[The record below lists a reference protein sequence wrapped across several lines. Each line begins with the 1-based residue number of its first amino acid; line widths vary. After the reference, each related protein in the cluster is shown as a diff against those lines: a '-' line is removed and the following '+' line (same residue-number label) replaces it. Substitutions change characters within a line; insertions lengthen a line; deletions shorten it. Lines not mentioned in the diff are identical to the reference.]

1 MKAFVHGT
9 CALALLLA
17 SAPARPALA
26 APPIVSYAPPAGAL
40 PAGPLH
46 GSPTAAV
53 LPSGRL
59 VTPAGTSA
67 VTGLDGLGLALSP
80 DGRFAI
86 VGNDDDGSVPA
97 VNPLDPDATDG
108 PSLAVLDTVT
118 MSVVSRFHAPAG
130 ERYLGAVVAV
140 TDPLQPA
147 QTLVLAAGG
156 STNAVYAFTLD
167 GFGRLSPDPR
177 HRIAI
182 PGPIDPAF
190 GDWMHSTPT
199 GLTVSAD
206 GRRVYAV
213 DTVGGTV
220 ATIDLATRR
229 LAGTLRPVGFFPSDA
244 AVAGSRLLVTNEGMM
259 RYGVVVPRTAAPP
272 FGAPPAAL
280 DRASSLSL
288 IDIGAGGVLAPA
300 PLDTAGPASVP
311 MDPPV
316 DGLRI
321 VGGAHP
327 SAVAVAPDGR
337 TAFVAVTNVD
347 RVATVALDGVP
358 HAVGGTELRLFD
370 RGPYGTQP
378 AALALSRDGSR
389 LYVALR
395 GLNAVAVIDA
405 RDPLHLHRL
414 GLIPTGWAPA
424 ALTLSGDDRTLY
436 VANQKGFGDDAGA
449 VWSTLQRIDL
459 AAVKLPATTRATL
472 AATRHVV
479 TGPVAYPKALANV
492 VTLVL
497 DHQTFDAVFGDLGGT
512 AGDPELARNGAAVT
526 PNLHALAARYA
537 LATNLYTA
545 TDDAHAHQ
553 AIVSGLATAFG
564 ETAGGEPGPV
574 FAGADDPEDAPRIG
588 SIFTELARHGV
599 AFRDYGGFLRV
610 AGFDGAGYGYDVPAP
625 AALEGHV
632 DLDYPAPA
640 GAGVSDTRRAV
651 EFERDYD
658 AQLAAGT
665 APRYAYVWFPG
676 TQPADTDA
684 AVGAVVDHLSHLP
697 SWKRTVVFVVAASG
711 GGAADHV
718 DPARTFALVVS
729 AYAKRHYLGRRH
741 LSTASVLKT
750 VDGLFGM
757 PPLSLGDLLAGDMSD
772 FFTTSPDLRP
782 YVAVERSPQS

>member
-395 GLNAVAVIDA
+395 GLDAIAVIDA

-424 ALTLSGDDRTLY
+424 ALALGPDDRTLF
-436 VANQKGFGDDAGA
+436 VLNQKGMGA
-449 VWSTLQRIDL
+449 DGPAIWSTLQRIDL
-459 AAVKLPATTRATL
+459 GTVRLADTTRATL
-472 AATRHVV
+472 AATRSVV
-479 TGPVAYPKALANV
+479 PPSVTYPAAIKNV
-492 VTLVL
+492 VVIVA
-497 DHQTFDAVFGDLGGT
+497 DHQSFDAVFGDTAAAGGR
-512 AGDPELARNGAAVT
+512 GLVRYGASVT
-526 PNLHALAARYA
+526 PNLHALALRYA
-537 LATNLYTA
+537 LATNFYSDSASADL
-545 TDDAHAHQ
+545 AHHV
-553 AIVSGLATAFG
+553 IVSGLATSFA
-564 ETAGGEPGPV
+564 ETRGDTGDPV
-574 FAGADDPEDAPRIG
+574 LAGADDPEDAPRIG
-588 SIFTELARHGV
+588 SVFEALARRNL
-599 AFRDYGGFLRV
+599 AFRDYGGFLQV
-610 AGFDGAGYGYDVPAP
+610 AGYAGGTYGFDVPAP
-625 AALEGHV
+625 AALAGHV
-632 DLDYPAPA
+632 DLDYPGPDPA
-640 GAGVSDTRRAV
+640 IADLRRADA
-651 EFERDYD
+651 FMHDYD
-658 AQLAAGT
+658 AMVASDT
-665 APRYAYVWFPG
+665 TPRFAYVWLPSA
-676 TQPADTDA
+676 QISDTDA
-684 AVGAVVDHLSHLP
+684 AIGAMIDHLSHLI
-697 SWKRTVVFVVAASG
+697 SWRATAVIVVAADAG
-711 GGAADHV
+711 GTGDHV
-718 DPARTFALVVS
+718 DANRTYALVVS
-729 AYAKRHYLGRRH
+729 PYAKRHFAGPRH

-750 VDGLFGM
+750 VDGILAL
-757 PPLSLGDLLAGDMSD
+757 PPLSLGDLLASDMSD
-772 FFTTSPDLRP
+772 FFTAAPDVHP
-782 YVAVERSPQS
+782 YGAVR